1 MSNFKIISIEAENF
15 KGFPKLDI
23 KFTGTSVVLGG
34 MNGFGKTTIFDA
46 IELVLTGKISRM
58 AEYSEKLHNH
68 TYSRSQSRLPLVC
81 DMTCKYVSLTL
92 HLELGGESIKIRRC
106 ANVSEMKNP
115 VDFAPFSPLQI
126 YDPKILAF
134 RNISIEEREH
144 YGLVK
149 LKNDYSFLNYLSQEE
164 ATAFLKHKDSERSNI
179 IQNLFDTKS
188 FDEPIEKISKIIVQI
203 DKTIRKLTDTSQSI
217 AKEIEQFSKLG
228 KESASECD
236 EYISLTTDNASWDV
250 VNPKMSHEEFNSFVA
265 KDGVFDG
272 LLYYVNNED
281 SFKRFNR
288 NNIINKL
295 LGSSNLK
302 DLLFFLKYQGLEKE
316 FNRYLNVKR
325 KIVNPIQ
332 SLTSETLISFH
343 LDPDEDYPECISQ
356 ESIRKSN
363 EYIAAYKSTLMSVN
377 ALQRTIQDIL
387 SQRSSFAQKV
397 IQVNPSLHFTSCP
410 LCGVDYKDEN
420 LLQDNIKSNEN
431 VLNNHFKN
439 VYNGLAE
446 HFKQVKDFLDN
457 QILTPLVSYFSEKG
471 ITDDLVSEY
480 KRLDVQQ
487 VKKTKQYL
495 ERFNIGL
502 SISDDINNDV
512 IKLSEAL
519 RSQLSEVDGNLNVPL
534 MQRMYTSYV
543 VHIERTRFT
552 VENIER
558 KRKYLIGQWNQ
569 LQTELLKAKHEE
581 LLHINKAID
590 AYRSQKDK
598 LKKLSGEIN
607 QQRNQF
613 VTKVITDIQTLFY
626 VYSGR
631 ILQDSYFG
639 RGLFLKPDL
648 RRNRILFV
656 SGSYEDNDVDA
667 LYNMSSGQLVGVAIS
682 FLLSLN
688 RLYSG
693 YKIVAI
699 DDPVQTIDDINLW
712 GLMETLRHDFKDRFI
727 LLSTHEQNYGQLLHY
742 KFQKVGIKSEYI
754 DMAIMHQ

>member
-1 MSNFKIISIEAENF
+1 MSNFRIIRIEAENF

-23 KFTGTSVVLGG
+23 KFTGTSVILGG

-46 IELVLTGKISRM
+46 IELVLTGKIARM

-92 HLELGGESIKIRRC
+92 HLELEGESIKIRRC
-106 ANVSEMKNP
+106 ANVSDMKNP

-126 YDPKILAF
+126 YDSENSDF
-134 RNISIEEREH
+134 RNITKVERER
-144 YGLVK
+144 YGLIK

-179 IQNLFDTKS
+179 IQTLFDTKS
-188 FDEPIEKISKIIVQI
+188 YDEPIEKISKIIVQV
-203 DKTIRKLTDTSQSI
+203 DKTIRKFTETSQSI
-217 AKEIEQFSKLG
+217 TKEIEQLSKIG
-228 KESASECD
+228 KEGSITCD
-236 EYISLTTDNASWDV
+236 DFIALTKDNASWDV
-250 VNPKMSHEEFNSFVA
+250 VTPKMSHEEFNSFVA
-265 KDGVFDG
+265 KDGVLDG
-272 LLYYVNNED
+272 LVYYINNED

-288 NNIINKL
+288 NNIINDL
-295 LGSSNLK
+295 LGGSYLK
-302 DLLFFLKYQGLEKE
+302 DLLFSLKYRGLEKE
-316 FNRYLNVKR
+316 FNRYLNLKR
-325 KIVNPIQ
+325 KIVSPIQ
-332 SLTSETLISFH
+332 SLTSETLISLH
-343 LDPDEDYPECISQ
+343 IDSNEDYPECISK
-356 ESIRKSN
+356 ESISKSN
-363 EYIAAYKSTLMSVN
+363 EYIAAYKSTLLSVN
-377 ALQRTIQDIL
+377 ALQRTIQDLL
-387 SQRSSFAQKV
+387 SQRTIFAQKV
-397 IQVNPSLHFTSCP
+397 IQSTPSLHLTNCP
-410 LCGVDYKDEN
+410 LCGAEYRDED
-420 LLQDNIKSNEN
+420 LFHDKIKTYEN
-431 VLNNHFKN
+431 VLKDKFKN

-446 HFKQVKDFLDN
+446 QFKQVKDFLSN
-457 QILTPLVSYFSEKG
+457 QLLTPLISYYSEKG
-471 ITDDLVSEY
+471 ITEELIKEY
-480 KRLDVQQ
+480 KRIDVQT
-487 VKKTKQYL
+487 VEKTKNYL
-495 ERFNIGL
+495 ERLNIVI
-502 SISDDINNDV
+502 SISDDIDKDA
-512 IKLSEAL
+512 IKLAEAL
-519 RSQLSEVDGNLNVPL
+519 RSQLSVLDVSLNVSL
-534 MQRMYTSYV
+534 MQRMHASYV
-543 VHIERTRFT
+543 AHIDRTRFT

-558 KRKYLIGQWNQ
+558 KRKYLIYQWNQ
-569 LQTELLKAKHEE
+569 LQTELLKAKQEE
-581 LLHINKAID
+581 LLKVNKTRD
-590 AYRSQKDK
+590 AYKLQKDK

-607 QQRNQF
+607 QQRNQY

-648 RRNRILFV
+648 KRNRILFV

-667 LYNMSSGQLVGVAIS
+667 LYNMSSGQLVGVAIA

-712 GLMETLRHDFKDRFI
+712 GLMETLRHDFKERFI